1 LFRCLICGD
10 AVEIKKSHSKETVM
24 HMSNESILVIL
35 VVGLIAGWLAGKI
48 VEGTGLGVIGDLVIG
63 VLGAFIGGWL
73 LPELGINLGAGIIS
87 AIITALIGAIVLL
100 VIIKLIRGGSNW
112 GRFG

>member
-48 VEGTGLGVIGDLVIG
+48 VEGSGLGVIGDLVIG